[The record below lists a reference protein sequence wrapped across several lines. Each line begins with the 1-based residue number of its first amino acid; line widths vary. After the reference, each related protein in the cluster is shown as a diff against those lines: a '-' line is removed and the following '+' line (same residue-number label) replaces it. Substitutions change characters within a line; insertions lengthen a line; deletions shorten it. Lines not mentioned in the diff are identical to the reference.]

1 MSACGYLEHSLGQT
15 PSMLVL
21 VKVIREEFIA
31 ALCLPTIHTIV
42 RLWMQVGWGGVGWGG
57 VGWGEAGG
65 AGGKQV
71 VAFLPSLFL
80 F

>member
-1 MSACGYLEHSLGQT
+1 
-15 PSMLVL
+15 MLVL

-31 ALCLPTIHTIV
+31 ALCLPTTHTIV
-42 RLWMQVGWGGVGWGG
+42 RLWMQMGWGG